1 MLVYVININGQPLM
15 PTSRCSKV
23 RKLLKNGQA
32 KVVKRVPFTIQLL
45 YETTNIVQEVTLGV
59 DCGSKVVGVSAT
71 TKDKELHS
79 QELYSGEFEL
89 RNDVVELISEK
100 RQYRKSRRNRKTR
113 YRKPKFQN
121 RKRKD
126 NWLAP
131 SDNQKINSHI
141 KIVDELHKILPIK
154 NIIIEVAQFDI
165 QKINNPLIEGTM
177 YQQGQQLDFF
187 NVREYVLFRD
197 NHTCQNPK
205 CKHKDDILNVH
216 HIESRKTG
224 GNSPSNLIT
233 LCETCHNKYHKG
245 EIKIDFKRS
254 QSFKDATFMG
264 IMRWNV
270 YNKLKEIYPNVFITY
285 GYITKNL
292 RITNNLPKEHRID
305 AMCIS
310 GNIVKPNDTYYYN
323 AFKRKHNRQIH
334 KVNFIGGHIRKLNQT
349 PYLVKGFRLFDL
361 VEYDNKL
368 CYIFGRRTSGY
379 FDIRKLNGEKI
390 SAGISYKKL
399 KLIQPRKT
407 ILTEMRCNIFPHS
420 VEEECLQMLD

>member
-23 RKLLKNGQA
+23 RKLLKNGKA

-59 DCGSKVVGVSAT
+59 DSGSKVVGVSAT
-71 TKDKELHS
+71 TKDK
-79 QELYSGEFEL
+79 ELYSGEFEL

-131 SDNQKINSHI
+131 SVNQKINSHL
-141 KIVDELHKILPIK
+141 KIVYELHKILPIK

-264 IMRWNV
+264 IMR
-270 YNKLKEIYPNVFITY
+270 
-285 GYITKNL
+285 
-292 RITNNLPKEHRID
+292 
-305 AMCIS
+305 
-310 GNIVKPNDTYYYN
+310 
-323 AFKRKHNRQIH
+323 
-334 KVNFIGGHIRKLNQT
+334 
-349 PYLVKGFRLFDL
+349 
-361 VEYDNKL
+361 
-368 CYIFGRRTSGY
+368 
-379 FDIRKLNGEKI
+379 
-390 SAGISYKKL
+390 
-399 KLIQPRKT
+399 
-407 ILTEMRCNIFPHS
+407 
-420 VEEECLQMLD
+420 

>member
-23 RKLLKNGQA
+23 RKLLKNGKA

-71 TKDKELHS
+71 TKDK
-79 QELYSGEFEL
+79 ELYSGEFEL

-131 SDNQKINSHI
+131 SVNQKINSHI
-141 KIVDELHKILPIK
+141 KIVEELHKILPIK

-165 QKINNPLIEGTM
+165 QKINNPSIEGTM

-245 EIKIDFKRS
+245 EIKIDFKRGP
-254 QSFKDATFMG
+254 SFKDVERHF
-264 IMRWNV
+264 I
-270 YNKLKEIYPNVFITY
+270 YNSFLLFYSKYLIE
-285 GYITKNL
+285 
-292 RITNNLPKEHRID
+292 LP
-305 AMCIS
+305 
-310 GNIVKPNDTYYYN
+310 
-323 AFKRKHNRQIH
+323 
-334 KVNFIGGHIRKLNQT
+334 
-349 PYLVKGFRLFDL
+349 
-361 VEYDNKL
+361 
-368 CYIFGRRTSGY
+368 
-379 FDIRKLNGEKI
+379 
-390 SAGISYKKL
+390 
-399 KLIQPRKT
+399 
-407 ILTEMRCNIFPHS
+407 
-420 VEEECLQMLD
+420 

>member
-23 RKLLKNGQA
+23 RKLLKNGKA

-79 QELYSGEFEL
+79 QDLYSGEFEL

-131 SDNQKINSHI
+131 SVNQKINSHI
-141 KIVDELHKILPIK
+141 KIVEELHKILPIK

-245 EIKIDFKRS
+245 EIKIDFKRG

-270 YNKLKEIYPNVFITY
+270 YNKLKEIYPNVFMTY

-305 AMCIS
+305 AMCI
-310 GNIVKPNDTYYYN
+310 
-323 AFKRKHNRQIH
+323 
-334 KVNFIGGHIRKLNQT
+334 
-349 PYLVKGFRLFDL
+349 
-361 VEYDNKL
+361 
-368 CYIFGRRTSGY
+368 
-379 FDIRKLNGEKI
+379 
-390 SAGISYKKL
+390 
-399 KLIQPRKT
+399 
-407 ILTEMRCNIFPHS
+407 
-420 VEEECLQMLD
+420 